1 MTNKSKLPSTARVIF
16 GAAGNLTWVKLIPA
30 LYDLYIDSLLL
41 RQLVVMVI
49 QNQNSMEDEHDPCFQ

>member
-1 MTNKSKLPSTARVIF
+1 MTNKSKLPSTALVIF